1 MLAPGLLLFLAAAP
15 DPRSAA
21 LIAELAAARGP
32 TQAAQLEGE
41 LEALRQ
47 HTVQPA
53 VRLLLRRAQRESS
66 AGDHRTALSDIG
78 DALMLQPDSAVLWRA
93 RAAVRAEAG
102 DFDGAVGDL
111 GGALSRDPNDVLT
124 WTALSQ
130 VEVARGSWKAAL
142 KAWSH
147 VLALDP
153 MLPGGAARRDRLRRR
168 AFGQPA

>member
-1 MLAPGLLLFLAAAP
+1 MLLAAAP
-15 DPRSAA
+15 DPRQTT
-21 LIAELAAARGP
+21 LVAELAAARGP
-32 TQAAQLEGE
+32 TQAVQLEGE

-47 HTVQPA
+47 HAVQPA

-66 AGDHRTALSDIG
+66 AGDHRAALSDVG
-78 DALMLQPDSAVLWRA
+78 DALMLQPDSTVLWRA

-102 DFDGAVGDL
+102 DSDGAIGDL

-130 VEVARGSWKAAL
+130 IEVARGSWKAAL
-142 KAWSH
+142 KAWAH
-147 VLALDP
+147 ALTLDP
-153 MLPGGAARRDRLRRR
+153 MLPGGAKQRDRLRRR